1 MNLVQT
7 LRRDIVSPSF
17 LTELREKYI
26 PLEYLEPRLY
36 KNANRYQGLRRIQVN
51 DTDKVIHETWVQKFI
66 DQTSQDSF
74 VTITIE
80 NENRLDIIS
89 YEYYETPRFWWVI
102 ALANNIIDP
111 FDIPVGTT
119 LRIPII
125 VSLYNEGGVL
135 SGK

>member
-1 MNLVQT
+1 MNTVQV

-17 LTELREKYI
+17 LTELRDKYVPI
-26 PLEYLEPRLY
+26 EYLEPRLY
-36 KNANRYQGLRRIQVN
+36 KNANRYQGLRRIQKE
-51 DTDKVIHETWVQKFI
+51 DTGNIVHETWVQKFI
-66 DQTSQDSF
+66 DESNQDSF
-74 VTITIE
+74 VTVTIE

-89 YEYYETPRFWWVI
+89 YQYYETPRFWWVI

-111 FDIPVGTT
+111 FDIPIGTT

-135 SGK
+135 SEK